1 MIQVIVTRRG
11 EVLARAVFR
20 STATI
25 GRSEDCAIQIDD
37 PVFSR
42 QHAQIE
48 RHDGGWIIRDL
59 GSTNG
64 VLKDGQRFAE
74 RAINDGDEV
83 SVGDYWF
90 GFTLDDEDDEDD
102 GRFELPAALA
112 DAEVAALDLTFRTS
126 SAGGGDEAERERSSN
141 LRAYLMEEGVGCWA
155 VERDA
160 FVIGRDADADLRVPG
175 LLSPRL
181 GAVIV
186 RGFGGFSIVNMS
198 GRDAWVR
205 VDGKPV
211 PRLVAL
217 ESAALV
223 ELGGR
228 TLRFAPGAPPPGFDV
243 AAQRTRA
250 RRPGA

>member
-1 MIQVIVTRRG
+1 MTIQVIVTRGG

-20 STATI
+20 TAATI
-25 GRSEDCAIQIDD
+25 GRDADCAIQIDD

-42 QHAQIE
+42 QHARIE
-48 RHDGGWIIRDL
+48 PHAGGWIIRDL

-64 VLKDGQRFAE
+64 VRKDGQRFAE

-90 GFTLDDEDDEDD
+90 AFALDEEEDD

-112 DAEVAALDLTFRTS
+112 AAEAGGLDLTFRTPA
-126 SAGGGDEAERERSSN
+126 AGGCDEPERERSSN
-141 LRAYLMEEGVGCWA
+141 LRAHLMEEDVGCWA

-160 FVIGRDADADLRVPG
+160 FVVGREPDADLRVSG
-175 LLSPRL
+175 LLAPRL

-198 GRDAWVR
+198 GRAGWLK

-211 PRLVAL
+211 SWMVSL
-217 ESAALV
+217 EGPASL

-228 TLRFAPGAPPPGFDV
+228 SLRFAPGAAPPGFDV
-243 AAQRTRA
+243 IAQRSRA